1 MLCPFCQEVVD
12 PKTAWKGSA
21 DRFYCSEFCADSEM
35 IVPDSQ
41 ATTDQATT
49 DKALFDVQYLNRL
62 ERLVQL
68 RRSAS
73 L

>member
-1 MLCPFCQEVVD
+1 MLCPFCQEAID
-12 PKTAWKGSA
+12 PKSAWKGSA
-21 DRFYCSEFCADSEM
+21 DRFYCSEFCADSEIIM
-35 IVPDSQ
+35 PAHQ
-41 ATTDQATT
+41 QT
-49 DKALFDVQYLNRL
+49 DKALFDVQYLDRL

>member
-1 MLCPFCQEVVD
+1 MLCPFCQEAVD
-12 PKTAWKGSA
+12 PKIAWKGSA

-35 IVPDSQ
+35 IVPASPE
-41 ATTDQATT
+41 A
-49 DKALFDVQYLNRL
+49 DKARFDVQYRNRL
-62 ERLVQL
+62 ERLVAL

>member
-1 MLCPFCQEVVD
+1 MLCPFCQEAID

-21 DRFYCSEFCADSEM
+21 DQFYCSEFCADSEM
-35 IVPDSQ
+35 IVPASSP
-41 ATTDQATT
+41 AA
-49 DKALFDVQYLNRL
+49 DKTRFDVQYRNRL